1 MTLARTATP
10 SLLWIA
16 KLALAAMLALVFLSQ
31 GIQAPFEKDEESRP
45 AGLIR
50 DVVQHGDWL
59 VPRDDYGE
67 ASRKPPL
74 FYWLSAIAA
83 KATGGSVD
91 EARARAVSVVA
102 AVAIATEVMAL
113 SAGYLG
119 ETAGWLAL
127 LFLLGIYGF
136 SSRAGHGRTDMLF
149 SALLFSAWYLL
160 YAQIGEQPSGGPTG
174 WRTLLIGL
182 LLGLA
187 ILTKGPLALVLCGLG
202 VAIYLMLERR
212 NPIGLLRTAWPWQVL
227 GLALGIA
234 ALWYVPAF
242 LHDGSLLS
250 VQFGE
255 ENLGHLLPSRW
266 GGTGEAARPV
276 YYIVARMFGAA
287 LPLSL
292 YVPALALAL
301 SDGPIWGDARRPI
314 VYQLSIV
321 LAVLVMFSLASS
333 KRDIYI
339 LPALPS
345 LAILFSGLF
354 TVAPRLA
361 VKARILWIA
370 AGAIIAAAAVA
381 VVVGAVF
388 IGYGAA
394 IPERLTRGLQSS
406 DAAYAA
412 LVVDGIA
419 NWRWRFIVF
428 IAASGIAAASISLG
442 LVRSRPPWAALGVVL
457 MSMAGVSLWIG
468 TLRPELARGRTL
480 REFAAEVQSIVKQ
493 HPVYVLGRMDYEL
506 SFYLGRGI
514 PAWNPSG
521 THAVTERPSYI
532 MASSDDLARMA
543 QQGRA
548 DLKTLARSK
557 CPLRRRQM
565 LLLEAGDAR
574 P

>member
-1 MTLARTATP
+1 MTQARTAIP
-10 SLLWIA
+10 SLVWIA
-16 KLALAAMLALVFLSQ
+16 KLALAAILALVFLSQ
-31 GIQAPFEKDEESRP
+31 GIHAPFEKDEESRP

-50 DVVQHGDWL
+50 DVVGHGDWL
-59 VPRDDYGE
+59 VPRDVYGE

-83 KATGGSVD
+83 EATGGSVD

-102 AVAIATEVMAL
+102 AVALATEVMAF

-119 ETAGWLAL
+119 ESAGWLAL
-127 LFLLGIYGF
+127 LLLLGIYGF
-136 SSRAGHGRTDMLF
+136 SSRAGHARTDMLF

-160 YAQIGEQPSGGPTG
+160 YAQIEQHPSGGRIG
-174 WRTLLIGL
+174 IRTLSIGL

-187 ILTKGPLALVLCGLG
+187 ILTKGPLAIVLCGLG
-202 VAIYLMLERR
+202 VAIYLTLERR
-212 NPIGLLRTAWPWQVL
+212 NPMRLLRTAWPWQVL

-242 LHDGSLLS
+242 LRDHSLLS

-255 ENLGHLLPSRW
+255 ENLGHLLPARW
-266 GGTGEAARPV
+266 GGTGEAARPA

-292 YVPALALAL
+292 YVPALAIALA
-301 SDGPIWGDARRPI
+301 DGNIWADGRRPI

-345 LAILFSGLF
+345 LAILFAGLF

-361 VKARILWIA
+361 VKARVLWIA
-370 AGAIIAAAAVA
+370 AGVIIAATAVA
-381 VVVGAVF
+381 VVAGAVF
-388 IGYGAA
+388 IGYGAGL
-394 IPERLTRGLQSS
+394 PERLTSGLRSS

-419 NWRWRFIVF
+419 NWRWRFVVF
-428 IAASGIAAASISLG
+428 IVASAITAATISSG
-442 LVRSRPPWAALGVVL
+442 LVARRAPWAALGVVL

-468 TLRPELARGRTL
+468 TLRPELARGRSL
-480 REFAAEVQSIVKQ
+480 KEFAAEVRSIVKQ
-493 HPVYVLGRMDYEL
+493 QPLYVLGGIDYEL
-506 SFYLGRGI
+506 SFYLGRGV
-514 PAWNPSG
+514 PAWHPSG
-521 THAVTERPSYI
+521 THAATDRPRYI
-532 MASSDDLARMA
+532 VASGDDLARMTR
-543 QQGRA
+543 QERT
-548 DLKTLARSK
+548 DLKTLARSQ

-565 LLLEAGDAR
+565 LLLEIDEAR